1 MKLIISEYYVA
12 DEGCIFVCTEKGY
25 ERTPE
30 KAKKE
35 RAVGKPIPL
44 FDRKVPQSW
53 IEKGYVKEIK
63 IMEE

>member
-1 MKLIISEYYVA
+1 MKLLVSEYYVA
-12 DEGCIFVCTEKGY
+12 DKGCIFVCTEKGY
-25 ERTPE
+25 DRTPE

-35 RAVGKPIPL
+35 RTVGKPIPL